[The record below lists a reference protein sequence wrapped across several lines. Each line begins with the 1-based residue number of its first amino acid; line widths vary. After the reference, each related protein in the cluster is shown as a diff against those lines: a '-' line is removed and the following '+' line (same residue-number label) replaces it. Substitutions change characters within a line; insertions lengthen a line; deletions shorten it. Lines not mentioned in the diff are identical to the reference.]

1 MFNRNKDTAAPFTV
15 LHIDA
20 SARKSGSVS
29 RDLSD
34 RIVSGLM
41 SNNKHAKLIRRDLA
55 DGIPFIDDIFTA
67 AINTPADERT
77 AAQRKALDVSD
88 ALVAELQA
96 ADAIVIGSPIYNFGV
111 PAAFKAWIDQ
121 VARAGVTFSY
131 TENGP
136 VGLLENKK
144 AYIALA
150 SGGTQVG
157 SDIDFASGWL
167 KHVMGFIGIHDVEM
181 VAADRTMMD
190 DQSVARA
197 EAMVAELAA

>member
-1 MFNRNKDTAAPFTV
+1 MFSRTKAETASFTV

-34 RIVSGLM
+34 RVVSGLM
-41 SNNKHAKLIRRDLA
+41 SNNKGAKLIRRDLA
-55 DGIPFIDDIFTA
+55 DGVPFIDDTFTV
-67 AINTPADERT
+67 AINTPEDQRT
-77 AAQRKALDVSD
+77 PAHKKALRVSD

-96 ADAIVIGSPIYNFGV
+96 ADAIVIGAPVYNFSV
-111 PAAFKAWIDQ
+111 PAVFKAWIDQ
-121 VARAGVTFSY
+121 VARAGLTFSY
-131 TENGP
+131 TQNGP

-144 AYIALA
+144 AYVTLA
-150 SGGTQVG
+150 SGGTQMG

-167 KHVMGFIGIHDVEM
+167 SHILGFMGIHDVEM

-190 DQSVARA
+190 DDSITRA
-197 EAMVAELAA
+197 EAAAAKLAA

>member
-1 MFNRNKDTAAPFTV
+1 MFNRKKDAAAPFTV

-34 RIVSGLM
+34 RIVSALM
-41 SNNKHAKLIRRDLA
+41 SNNKEVRLIRRDLA
-55 DGIPFIDDIFTA
+55 DGIPFIDETFTA
-67 AINTPADERT
+67 AINTPADQRT

-96 ADAIVIGSPIYNFGV
+96 ADVIVIGSPIYNFGV
-111 PAAFKAWIDQ
+111 PASFKAWIDQ

-167 KHVMGFIGIHDVEM
+167 RHVMGFIGIHDVEM

-197 EAMVAELAA
+197 EAEAEHLAA

>member
-41 SNNKHAKLIRRDLA
+41 SGNKDAKLIRRDLA
-55 DGIPFIDDIFTA
+55 DGVPFIDETFTA
-67 AINTPADERT
+67 AINTPEDQRT
-77 AAQRKALDVSD
+77 AAQKDALGVSD
-88 ALVAELQA
+88 QLVAELQA
-96 ADAIVIGSPIYNFGV
+96 ADAIVIGSPIYNFSV
-111 PAAFKAWIDQ
+111 PAVFKAWIDQ

-144 AYIALA
+144 AYVALA

-157 SDIDFASGWL
+157 SDIDFASGWI
-167 KHVMGFIGIHDVEM
+167 KHVMGFIGIHDVEL

-197 EAMVAELAA
+197 EAAVENLAA